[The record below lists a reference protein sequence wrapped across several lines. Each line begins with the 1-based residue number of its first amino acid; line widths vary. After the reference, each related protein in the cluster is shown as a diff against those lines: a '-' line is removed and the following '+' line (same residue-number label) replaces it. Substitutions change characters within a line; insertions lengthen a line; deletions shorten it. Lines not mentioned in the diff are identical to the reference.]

1 MSFLVVFSNVGCYII
16 LIDYMLLILQQ
27 QELDEVFL
35 EVCPSS
41 FILAGIVLFIMFC
54 PDSLN
59 ISKKI

>member
-1 MSFLVVFSNVGCYII
+1 VGCYII

-27 QELDEVFL
+27 QELDEVL

>member
-27 QELDEVFL
+27 QELDEVL

>member
-1 MSFLVVFSNVGCYII
+1 MGCYII

-54 PDSLN
+54 PDSLD